1 MRSRIIF
8 LLTTILFCQLPA
20 IAKKPQKI
28 TLQTIRQQFPQQ
40 VAKLE
45 AECQKDKGEILQME
59 AFQNEGETRRVSFS
73 CWDKPKGK
81 KNRSGSWL
89 GILPLSRN
97 DKTFVKPW
105 TCSQGDKDCLNLLP
119 KLKQIDAVKI
129 KQAEF
134 QCAMKNGTLFAQQQN
149 KEADIRCGFFA
160 TSFDDENG
168 DGVIDY
174 EDPVGVD
181 ISVGIIKL

>member
-1 MRSRIIF
+1 MRSQIII

-20 IAKKPQKI
+20 IAKKPQRI
-28 TLQTIRQQFPQQ
+28 TLQTIRQQFPQE

-45 AECQKDKGEILQME
+45 AQCQKDKGKME
-59 AFQNEGETRRVSFS
+59 LEVFQNEGETQRVSFS
-73 CWDKPKGK
+73 CWDKSRGK
-81 KNRSGSWL
+81 KDRSGSWL

-105 TCSQGDKDCLNLLP
+105 TCSQGDTNCSSLLP
-119 KLKQIDAVKI
+119 KLKQIGAAKV

-134 QCAMKNGTLFAQQQN
+134 ECAIKDGTLFAQQQD
-149 KEADIRCGFFA
+149 KQVDIRCGFFA
-160 TSFDDENG
+160 TSLTDENG
-168 DGVIDY
+168 DGVVDY
-174 EDPVGVD
+174 EDPVSVD